1 MQGEKQYKTGLDVG
15 STTAKIVIIDESGQ
29 TVFSR
34 YERHN
39 AQVNDL
45 LSAYFRE
52 ARQEL
57 GDIETSIAVTG
68 SVGMG
73 TAEQL
78 RTEFIQEV
86 VAATRYA
93 QQLYP
98 SASALIDIGGEDAK
112 VVLFQGNHIDL
123 RMNGNCAGGT
133 GAFIDQMA
141 VLLGVDIEELS
152 RLALQA
158 EHIHPIAARCG
169 VFSKTDIQNL
179 VSRNVPLGDIAA
191 SIFHAVAVQ
200 TIVTL
205 SRGWTFHPPILLCG
219 GPLTFIPALR
229 KAFADYLHLQESD
242 FILPAGGNL
251 LPALGC
257 ALCATEEKAVSL
269 STLENLISRSTNI
282 TTKNSLPPLFDSE
295 TDYDNWKK
303 EKAHYNWPS
312 APLVQGIQEA
322 VLGIDSGSTTTKIV
336 VTTPD
341 GAILFSHYAPNL
353 GNPIEAVR
361 KGLTELKTQCD
372 KNGTVLN
379 ITGSCSTGYGEE
391 LIKAAFGL
399 DGSMIETMA
408 HYRAARQMAPD
419 VSFILDIGGQDMKA
433 IFVKQGA
440 ITRMELNEA
449 CSSGCGSFIETF
461 ARTLKYNVSDFA
473 RSACMALHPCD
484 LGTRCTVFMNSK
496 IKQVLREGATVV
508 DIAAGLSYS
517 VVKNCLYKVLKLKD
531 DKELEGTIVVQ
542 GGTMHNDAIV
552 RAFEL
557 ETGKTVIRSN
567 LPELMGAYG
576 CALQAA
582 SQKSNSRTINQLLE
596 TTGYTSRQIQCNG
609 CENKCFVCRYTFPN
623 GNTFFSG
630 NKCER
635 IFTNRGESEKPGQ
648 NIYTDKYALLF
659 DREIPETGNKTI
671 GIPRVLNMYENYPFW
686 HALFTRCGIRV
697 VLSDISTFVSYEK
710 ALNSVMSDNI
720 CFPAKLMHSHIQNLI
735 HKKVERIFL
744 PYVVYEHESDKKMN
758 NSYNCP
764 IVTGYSDVI
773 RSSMSPDIPVDSPA
787 ITFAD
792 TGLLTKQCT
801 NYLSSW
807 GISKR
812 DAEQAVKYALNAQKQ
827 YSSDIRRKAENIVRE
842 SRRKEEP
849 VILLAGR
856 PYHTDPLIQHKLSEM
871 IANLGVN
878 VISDDIV
885 RDNSEIETQDTYL
898 IKQWAY
904 MNRILKAAE
913 WTARQGNDIQFVQMT
928 SFGCGPDA
936 FLLDEVRDI
945 LHRNGKPFTLLKID
959 DVNNIGSLKL
969 RVRSLVESLKQTP
982 LRGTTEK
989 FRTTEV
995 FRKKDRNRKIIAPF
1009 MSEYITPLLKPI
1021 FKLSGYDIEVLPPSD
1036 ASSAETGLKYANNE
1050 VCYPA
1055 TLIVGDIIN
1064 ALESGKYDLDNTAVA
1079 ITQTGGQCRAT
1090 NYLALIKRAMLD
1102 ARFGNVPVVTLGL
1115 GRKVS
1120 NEQEG
1125 FELKW
1130 QKVLPVALNALLYT
1144 DTLSKFYHASVVRE
1158 KERGAA
1164 ARLRDKYLNLAERP
1178 ILENEPHK
1186 LVEYIHL
1193 AAREFNDICMDKTCP
1208 KIGVVGEI
1216 FLKFNSYAHQHV
1228 VRFLCEQGIEVA
1240 PPILLPFF
1248 MQGFV
1253 NRENKEKLLLEK
1265 KRIPHFLSDLFYRYI
1280 DKRIALF
1287 NRTASTFRYFTPFTD
1302 IYEEAEET
1310 KNIVSGAAQF
1320 GEGWLLPAEIIAFT
1334 KQGINNV
1341 ISLQPFGCI
1350 ANHIVSKGIEKKL
1363 RMLYPELNLLS
1374 LDFDSGVS
1382 SVNVTNRLLLF
1393 THNLSA

>member
-57 GDIETSIAVTG
+57 GNIETSIAVTG

-179 VSRNVPLGDIAA
+179 VSRNVPLGDTAA

-269 STLENLISRSTNI
+269 STLENLISRSTDI

-449 CSSGCGSFIETF
+449 CSSGCGS
-461 ARTLKYNVSDFA
+461 
-473 RSACMALHPCD
+473 
-484 LGTRCTVFMNSK
+484 
-496 IKQVLREGATVV
+496 
-508 DIAAGLSYS
+508 
-517 VVKNCLYKVLKLKD
+517 
-531 DKELEGTIVVQ
+531 
-542 GGTMHNDAIV
+542 
-552 RAFEL
+552 
-557 ETGKTVIRSN
+557 
-567 LPELMGAYG
+567 
-576 CALQAA
+576 
-582 SQKSNSRTINQLLE
+582 
-596 TTGYTSRQIQCNG
+596 
-609 CENKCFVCRYTFPN
+609 
-623 GNTFFSG
+623 
-630 NKCER
+630 
-635 IFTNRGESEKPGQ
+635 
-648 NIYTDKYALLF
+648 
-659 DREIPETGNKTI
+659 
-671 GIPRVLNMYENYPFW
+671 
-686 HALFTRCGIRV
+686 
-697 VLSDISTFVSYEK
+697 
-710 ALNSVMSDNI
+710 
-720 CFPAKLMHSHIQNLI
+720 
-735 HKKVERIFL
+735 
-744 PYVVYEHESDKKMN
+744 
-758 NSYNCP
+758 
-764 IVTGYSDVI
+764 
-773 RSSMSPDIPVDSPA
+773 
-787 ITFAD
+787 
-792 TGLLTKQCT
+792 
-801 NYLSSW
+801 
-807 GISKR
+807 
-812 DAEQAVKYALNAQKQ
+812 
-827 YSSDIRRKAENIVRE
+827 
-842 SRRKEEP
+842 
-849 VILLAGR
+849 
-856 PYHTDPLIQHKLSEM
+856 
-871 IANLGVN
+871 
-878 VISDDIV
+878 
-885 RDNSEIETQDTYL
+885 
-898 IKQWAY
+898 
-904 MNRILKAAE
+904 
-913 WTARQGNDIQFVQMT
+913 
-928 SFGCGPDA
+928 
-936 FLLDEVRDI
+936 
-945 LHRNGKPFTLLKID
+945 
-959 DVNNIGSLKL
+959 
-969 RVRSLVESLKQTP
+969 
-982 LRGTTEK
+982 
-989 FRTTEV
+989 
-995 FRKKDRNRKIIAPF
+995 
-1009 MSEYITPLLKPI
+1009 
-1021 FKLSGYDIEVLPPSD
+1021 
-1036 ASSAETGLKYANNE
+1036 
-1050 VCYPA
+1050 
-1055 TLIVGDIIN
+1055 
-1064 ALESGKYDLDNTAVA
+1064 
-1079 ITQTGGQCRAT
+1079 
-1090 NYLALIKRAMLD
+1090 
-1102 ARFGNVPVVTLGL
+1102 
-1115 GRKVS
+1115 
-1120 NEQEG
+1120 
-1125 FELKW
+1125 
-1130 QKVLPVALNALLYT
+1130 
-1144 DTLSKFYHASVVRE
+1144 
-1158 KERGAA
+1158 
-1164 ARLRDKYLNLAERP
+1164 
-1178 ILENEPHK
+1178 
-1186 LVEYIHL
+1186 
-1193 AAREFNDICMDKTCP
+1193 
-1208 KIGVVGEI
+1208 
-1216 FLKFNSYAHQHV
+1216 
-1228 VRFLCEQGIEVA
+1228 
-1240 PPILLPFF
+1240 
-1248 MQGFV
+1248 
-1253 NRENKEKLLLEK
+1253 
-1265 KRIPHFLSDLFYRYI
+1265 
-1280 DKRIALF
+1280 
-1287 NRTASTFRYFTPFTD
+1287 
-1302 IYEEAEET
+1302 
-1310 KNIVSGAAQF
+1310 
-1320 GEGWLLPAEIIAFT
+1320 
-1334 KQGINNV
+1334 
-1341 ISLQPFGCI
+1341 
-1350 ANHIVSKGIEKKL
+1350 
-1363 RMLYPELNLLS
+1363 
-1374 LDFDSGVS
+1374 
-1382 SVNVTNRLLLF
+1382 
-1393 THNLSA
+1393 